1 MVIELTNIMNTS
13 VFTRL
18 FFLMTAL
25 LFSQSL
31 MAESIATVDRNNINV
46 EESFTLTIT
55 VDDIDSD
62 LSPELS
68 PLHRDFSIY
77 DTRQNSQRSII
88 NGSYSS
94 STQWF
99 ITLIPKRAG
108 KLMIP
113 PITVGSDLTNA
124 IAMTVTKASE
134 APLGETKQELFL
146 DASSDVTQ
154 AYVGAQIIFTVKL
167 YYSVNIGSGSS
178 LSDPEPDNA
187 QTKKIAETNYQ
198 SIVNGV
204 AYNVIERKYAIYPT
218 ITGNLEIPPVLLNAV
233 VTDGR
238 SVSLFGSSRGQ
249 SRRIIR
255 RTPSVNI
262 SIKEL
267 PQIAKD
273 NDAIA
278 AQSLKLHQQ
287 WSGDINKIKVGDSI
301 TRNILIIAEGAYA
314 AQLPP
319 LLMSNQDGLKLYS
332 DQPQI
337 NDKDSEAGIIGQRQ
351 ESIAIVAT
359 KAGRYTLPEVSAY
372 WFDTKTKKLKKASL
386 AAVTFTVA
394 PNENIP
400 TEPPEP
406 LITADLDG
414 NTDTLDKPKTLIPFG
429 NSDVFPWQVATL
441 ITTVL
446 WLITLIYAFV
456 SKGNA
461 QAKAAQQ
468 PTIATLTEATAFK
481 TLQSACRDKD
491 AKLVM
496 NSCIQWLALHCS
508 NPSIT
513 HINAVATHIDP
524 NLAALL
530 TQLEATIYGATII
543 DNSLYKDISSRSEK
557 LRRNKGQRPLDKDLA
572 PLYKS

>member
-1 MVIELTNIMNTS
+1 MVRELTKIMDTS
-13 VFTRL
+13 VLTRL
-18 FFLMTAL
+18 FFLITAM

-31 MAESIATVDRNNINV
+31 IAESVATVDRNSINV

-68 PLHRDFSIY
+68 PLHREFSIY

-99 ITLIPKRAG
+99 VTLIPKRAG

-113 PITVGSDLTNA
+113 PIKVGSDVTNA

-134 APLGETKQELFL
+134 APLGEKRQELFL

-154 AYVGAQIIFTVKL
+154 AYVGAQVIYTVKL
-167 YYSVNIGSGSS
+167 YHSVNIGSGSS

-187 QTKKIAETNYQ
+187 QIKKIAETNYQ

-218 ITGNLEIPPVLLNAV
+218 VTGKLEIPPVLLNAV

-238 SVSLFGSSRGQ
+238 STSLFDSPRGQ
-249 SRRIIR
+249 SRRVIR
-255 RTPSVNI
+255 RTPSVNVT
-262 SIKEL
+262 IKEL

-287 WSGDINKIKVGDSI
+287 WSSDINKIKVGDSI

-337 NDKDSEAGIIGQRQ
+337 NDKDSETGIVGQRQ
-351 ESIAIVAT
+351 ESIAIVPT
-359 KAGRYTLPEVSAY
+359 KAGSYTLPEVFAY
-372 WFDTKTKKLKKASL
+372 WFDTKTKELKKASL
-386 AAVTFTVA
+386 PPVNFTVA
-394 PNENIP
+394 PADDSP
-400 TEPPEP
+400 VQPPAP
-406 LITADLDG
+406 LITADLDVNAG
-414 NTDTLDKPKTLIPFG
+414 TLDEPKILIPYG
-429 NSDVFPWQVATL
+429 SIEVFPWQVATL
-441 ITTVL
+441 ISTVL
-446 WLITLIYAFV
+446 WVITLIYAIV
-456 SKGNA
+456 KKGSA
-461 QAKAAQQ
+461 QVKTEQK
-468 PTIATLTEATAFK
+468 PTTNVLTEANAFK
-481 TLQSACRDKD
+481 KLQSACRDRD
-491 AKLVM
+491 AYLVM
-496 NSCIQWLALHCS
+496 NRCLQWAALHWS
-508 NPSIT
+508 NTSIT
-513 HINAVATHIDP
+513 HINAMAKYADQD
-524 NLAALL
+524 LAVLL
-530 TQLEATIYGATII
+530 TQLEKTIYGGKTI
-543 DNSLYKDISSRSEK
+543 DNSLYKNISSSSEK
-557 LRRNKGQRPLDKDLA
+557 LRRSKKKGANDNGLA
-572 PLYKS
+572 PLYKK

>member
-1 MVIELTNIMNTS
+1 MVRELTKIMDTS
-13 VFTRL
+13 VLTRL
-18 FFLMTAL
+18 FFLITAL

-31 MAESIATVDRNNINV
+31 IAESVATVDRNSINV

-68 PLHRDFSIY
+68 PLHREFSIY

-99 ITLIPKRAG
+99 VTLIPKRAG

-113 PITVGSDLTNA
+113 PIKVGNDVTNA

-134 APLGETKQELFL
+134 APLGEKRQELFL

-154 AYVGAQIIFTVKL
+154 AYVGAQVIFTVKL
-167 YYSVNIGSGSS
+167 YHSVNIGSGSS
-178 LSDPEPDNA
+178 LSDPEPDTA
-187 QTKKIAETNYQ
+187 QIKKIAETNYQ

-218 ITGNLEIPPVLLNAV
+218 VTGNLEIPPVLLNAV

-238 SVSLFGSSRGQ
+238 STSLFGSPRGQ
-249 SRRIIR
+249 SRRVIR
-255 RTPSVNI
+255 RTQSVNVA
-262 SIKEL
+262 IKEL

-278 AQSLKLHQQ
+278 ARSLKLHQQ
-287 WSGDINKIKVGDSI
+287 WSSDINKVKVGDSI

-337 NDKDSEAGIIGQRQ
+337 NDKDSETGIVGQRQ
-351 ESIAIVAT
+351 ESIAIVPT
-359 KAGRYTLPEVSAY
+359 KAGSYTLPEVTAY

-386 AAVTFTVA
+386 PPVNFTVA
-394 PNENIP
+394 PADDNP
-400 TEPPEP
+400 VQPPAP
-406 LITADLDG
+406 LITADLDVNAG
-414 NTDTLDKPKTLIPFG
+414 TLDEPKILIPYG
-429 NSDVFPWQVATL
+429 SSKVFPWQVATL
-441 ITTVL
+441 ISTIL
-446 WLITLIYAFV
+446 WVITLIYAIV
-456 SKGNA
+456 KSGNA
-461 QAKAAQQ
+461 QVKTEQK
-468 PTIATLTEATAFK
+468 PTTNVLTEANAFK
-481 TLQSACRDKD
+481 KLQSACRDKD
-491 AKLVM
+491 AYLVM
-496 NSCIQWLALHCS
+496 NGCLQWAALHWS
-508 NPSIT
+508 NTSIT
-513 HINAVATHIDP
+513 HINAMAKYADRD
-524 NLAALL
+524 LAMLL
-530 TQLEATIYGATII
+530 KQLEETIYGGKTI
-543 DNSLYKDISSRSEK
+543 DNSLYKNISSSSEK
-557 LRRNKGQRPLDKDLA
+557 LRHNKNKGANDNGLA
-572 PLYKS
+572 PLYKK

>member
-1 MVIELTNIMNTS
+1 MKTS
-13 VFTRL
+13 VFIRL

-25 LFSQSL
+25 LFSKSL
-31 MAESIATVDRNNINV
+31 MAESVATVDRNNINV
-46 EESFTLTIT
+46 EESFVLTIT

-113 PITVGSDLTNA
+113 PIGVGRDVTNA

-134 APLGETKQELFL
+134 APLGEKKQELFL

-167 YYSVNIGSGSS
+167 YHSVNIGSGSS

-238 SVSLFGSSRGQ
+238 SVSLFGSPRGQ

-255 RTPSVNI
+255 RTPSVDI
-262 SIKEL
+262 TIKEL

-273 NDAIA
+273 KDAIA

-287 WSGDINKIKVGDSI
+287 WSGDIEKIKVGDSI

-337 NDKDSEAGIIGQRQ
+337 NDKDSETGIIGQRQ
-351 ESIAIVAT
+351 ESIAIVPT
-359 KAGRYTLPEVSAY
+359 KAGSYTLPEVSAY

-386 AAVTFTVA
+386 PPVTFTVA
-394 PNENIP
+394 PGDSAP
-400 TEPPEP
+400 AEPPAP
-406 LITADLDG
+406 LITADLD
-414 NTDTLDKPKTLIPFG
+414 NSVDTLDQPKTLIPYG
-429 NSDVFPWQVATL
+429 SSEVFPWQVATL

-446 WLITLIYAFV
+446 WIITLIYALFK
-456 SKGNA
+456 KGA
-461 QAKAAQQ
+461 DKPTAAQQ
-468 PTIATLTEATAFK
+468 PTIATLTETNAFK
-481 TLQSACRDKD
+481 KLQSACRDKD

-496 NSCIQWLALHCS
+496 SSCLQWVALHRR

-513 HINAVATHIDP
+513 HINAVATHADSD
-524 NLAALL
+524 LAALL
-530 TQLEATIYGATII
+530 TQLEETIYGAKNL
-543 DNSLYKDISSRSEK
+543 DNTLYKDISNRSEK
-557 LRRNKGQRPLDKDLA
+557 LRRNKSQGASEKGLA